1 MLMMNNKENYMTNV
15 TSKDDAKLTKALLT
29 CGIVAGPLYIIVGLI
44 QMAIRPGFNITR
56 HSLSLLANGDLGW
69 IQILNF
75 LVTGV
80 LLIAGAVGVKR
91 ALQSGLGSKWAPL
104 MLGLYGLG
112 LIGAGTFSAD
122 PALGFPPGTPLE
134 NNPIS
139 WHGMLHFIVGTI
151 GFIGFITTCFIFA
164 RRFKSL
170 QQPGWSW
177 YSLITGILF
186 LAAFVGIASGSKGP
200 VSAFFAI
207 AVALGFTWISLVLSR
222 LKVFKN

>member
-1 MLMMNNKENYMTNV
+1 MTNLTSTDHEKV
-15 TSKDDAKLTKALLT
+15 TKSLLT
-29 CGIVAGPLYIIVGLI
+29 CGIIAGPLYVILGLI
-44 QMAIRPGFNITR
+44 QMVIRPGFDITR

-91 ALQSGLGSKWAPL
+91 ALQSGRGSRWAPR

-112 LIGAGTFSAD
+112 LMGAGIFCAD

-151 GFIGFITTCFIFA
+151 GFIGFIAACFIFA

-170 QQPGWSW
+170 QKPGWAW

-186 LAAFVGIASGSKGP
+186 LASFVGIASGSKGP
-200 VSAFFAI
+200 FSIVFAL
-207 AVALGFTWISLVLSR
+207 AVVLGFTWISALLSR
-222 LKVFKN
+222 LKVGVEGE

>member
-1 MLMMNNKENYMTNV
+1 MTNL
-15 TSKDDAKLTKALLT
+15 TSTNDAKLTKALLT
-29 CGIVAGPLYIIVGLI
+29 CGMIAGPLYIIIGLI
-44 QMAIRPGFNITR
+44 QMAIRPGFDITR

-69 IQILNF
+69 IQTLNF
-75 LVTGV
+75 LVTGL

-91 ALQSGLGSKWAPL
+91 ALQSGPGSRWAPR

-112 LIGAGTFSAD
+112 LIGASIFSAD

-139 WHGMLHFIVGTI
+139 WHGLLHFVVGTI
-151 GFIGFITTCFIFA
+151 GFIGFIACCFIFA

-170 QQPGWSW
+170 QKPGWAW

-186 LAAFVGIASGSKGP
+186 LASFVGIASGSKGP
-200 VSAFFAI
+200 FSIVFAL
-207 AVALGFTWISLVLSR
+207 AVVLGFIWISTLLSR
-222 LKVFKN
+222 LKAGLREGK

>member
-1 MLMMNNKENYMTNV
+1 M
-15 TSKDDAKLTKALLT
+15 
-29 CGIVAGPLYIIVGLI
+29 IAGPLYVIVGLM
-44 QMAIRPGFNITR
+44 QMAIRPGFDITR

-75 LVTGV
+75 LVTG
-80 LLIAGAVGVKR
+80 LLLVAGALGVRR
-91 ALQSGLGSKWAPL
+91 ALQSGPGSTWAPR

-112 LIGAGTFSAD
+112 LIGAGIFSAD

-139 WHGMLHFIVGTI
+139 WHGMLHLIVGTI
-151 GFIGFITTCFIFA
+151 GFIGFISACFIFA
-164 RRFKSL
+164 RRFRSL
-170 QQPGWSW
+170 QKPGWAW

-186 LAAFVGIASGSKGP
+186 LVSFVGIASGSKGP

-207 AVALGFTWISLVLSR
+207 AVVLGFTWISALLSR
-222 LKVFKN
+222 LKAGLTEGG

>member
-1 MLMMNNKENYMTNV
+1 MTSL
-15 TSKDDAKLTKALLT
+15 TSTDDVRLTKALLT
-29 CGIVAGPLYIIVGLI
+29 CGISAGPLYIIAGLI
-44 QMAIRPGFNITR
+44 QMAIRPGFDITR

-75 LVTGV
+75 IGTGM

-91 ALQSGLGSKWAPL
+91 ALKSGPGSKWAPL

-112 LIGAGTFSAD
+112 LIGAGIFSAD

-139 WHGMLHFIVGTI
+139 WHGMLHLIVGTI
-151 GFIGFITTCFIFA
+151 GFIGFIATCFIFA
-164 RRFKSL
+164 RRFKSI
-170 QQPGWSW
+170 QKSGWSW

-186 LAAFVGIASGSKGP
+186 LASFVGIASGSKGP
-200 VSAFFAI
+200 VSTFFAI
-207 AVALGFTWISLVLSR
+207 AVVLGFTWISGLLWR
-222 LKVFKN
+222 LKAGVEG

>member
-1 MLMMNNKENYMTNV
+1 MKSLTF
-15 TSKDDAKLTKALLT
+15 TDDTRLTKALLT
-29 CGIVAGPLYIIVGLI
+29 CGMSAGPLYIIAGLI
-44 QMAIRPGFNITR
+44 QMTIRPGFDITR

-75 LVTGV
+75 LVTGM

-91 ALQSGLGSKWAPL
+91 ALQSGPGSRWAPR

-112 LIGAGTFSAD
+112 LIGAGIFSAD

-139 WHGMLHFIVGTI
+139 WHGMLHFIMGTI
-151 GFIGFITTCFIFA
+151 GFIGFITTCFIFT

-170 QQPGWSW
+170 QKPGWAW

-186 LAAFVGIASGSKGP
+186 LSAFIGIASGSKGP
-200 VSAFFAI
+200 FSILFAF
-207 AVALGFTWISLVLSR
+207 AVVLGFTWISALLSR
-222 LKVFKN
+222 LKAGVTEGE

>member
-1 MLMMNNKENYMTNV
+1 MTSL
-15 TSKDDAKLTKALLT
+15 TSTDEARLTKALLT
-29 CGIVAGPLYIIVGLI
+29 CGISAGPLYIILGLI
-44 QMAIRPGFNITR
+44 QMAIRPGFDISR

-75 LVTGV
+75 LVTGI

-91 ALQSGLGSKWAPL
+91 GLKSGPGSKWAPL

-112 LIGAGTFSAD
+112 LIGAGIFTAD

-139 WHGMLHFIVGTI
+139 WHGMLHLIVGPI
-151 GFIGFITTCFIFA
+151 GFIGFIATCFIFA

-170 QQPGWSW
+170 QKSGWSS
-177 YSLITGILF
+177 YSLITGVLF
-186 LAAFVGIASGSKGP
+186 LASFVGIASGSKGP
-200 VSAFFAI
+200 FSAIFAI
-207 AVALGFTWISLVLSR
+207 AVVLGFTWISALLSR
-222 LKVFKN
+222 LKAGVEG